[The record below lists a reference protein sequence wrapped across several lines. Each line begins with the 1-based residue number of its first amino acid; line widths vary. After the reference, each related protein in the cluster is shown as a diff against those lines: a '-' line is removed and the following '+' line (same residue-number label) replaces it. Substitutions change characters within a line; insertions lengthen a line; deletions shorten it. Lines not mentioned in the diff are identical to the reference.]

1 MTPREQI
8 QALMAAVANQPPD
21 IVVPCK
27 ANKTH
32 TLQLLVRW
40 DDDLKAVPTAAFEI
54 YRGQAQYVADM
65 VVKGKF
71 SDKKAPPGSYRVV
84 FPDIDES
91 ELIEE

>member
-21 IVVPCK
+21 IVAPCK
-27 ANKTH
+27 ANKKH
-32 TLQLLVRW
+32 TLKLLVRW
-40 DDDLKAVPTAAFEI
+40 EDDLSAVPTAAFEI
-54 YRGQAQYVADM
+54 YRGQAQHVADM
-65 VVKGKF
+65 IVKGKF
-71 SDKKAPPGSYRVV
+71 SEKQVPPGSYRVV